1 MPEPG
6 ILLLKS
12 DNTFGKYCEGI
23 RLFSVSKKNLISTT
37 LSPNGI
43 QKAIQRQNNFLGFLT
58 LVSTNFKKHY
68 FSTGA
73 SASSS
78 LSVRIS

>member
-23 RLFSVSKKNLISTT
+23 RLFSVSKKNLTT
-37 LSPNGI
+37 S
-43 QKAIQRQNNFLGFLT
+43 
-58 LVSTNFKKHY
+58 
-68 FSTGA
+68 GA
-73 SASSS
+73 
-78 LSVRIS
+78 L